1 MTKKPIV
8 FSGDLQPPPKFML
21 AVDPGKST
29 GWVVFLSGKMVEFGI
44 DRSIDE
50 FDDRIDYIEERY
62 GEPDVVV
69 VELFKLFKHKALQ
82 QSGSELEAVQVIG
95 MMKRQAK
102 KWSAEYVTQHSN
114 ILSTAVIWSKL
125 PMPSNHKNSHWI
137 AAYNHGIYY
146 LVKNNMILPTGVEVP
161 NAPKEA

>member
-1 MTKKPIV
+1 MTKKPSI
-8 FSGDLQPPPKFML
+8 FSGDLKAPPKFLL
-21 AVDPGKST
+21 AVDPGKAT
-29 GWVVFLSGKMVEFGI
+29 GWVVFLNGVLKEKGI

-50 FDDRIDYIEERY
+50 FDERIDYIEDKY
-62 GEPDVVV
+62 GKPDVVV

-102 KWSAEYVTQHSN
+102 KWGAEYVTQHSN
-114 ILSTAVIWSKL
+114 ILPTAVIWSKL
-125 PMPSNHKNSHWI
+125 PMPSNHRNSHWI
-137 AAYNHGIYY
+137 AAYNHAIYY
-146 LVKNNMILPTGVEVP
+146 LVMNNMALPTGMELK